1 MAPFQ
6 FRLARV
12 LDWYQERCRLE
23 ENRLR
28 VLAELA
34 ARAEAEI
41 EFHRKEVLAHQME
54 LLRSQNLHAFE
65 LAALGSFCRRAKKR
79 EAQLFEDCKNS
90 KGSLENQRKVVVAA
104 QQRLQ
109 LIEKLRARRLE
120 EHRYQEAR
128 ELEELASESYLAAFA
143 RDLNES
149 NLT

>member
-1 MAPFQ
+1 MAQFQ

-28 VLAELA
+28 ILAELA
-34 ARAEAEI
+34 ARAESAI
-41 EFHRKEVLAHQME
+41 ALHRKEVLAHQTE
-54 LLRSQNLHAFE
+54 LFQSRNLHAFE
-65 LAALGSFCRRAKKR
+65 LAALGSFCRQAKKR
-79 EAQLFEDCKNS
+79 EVQLSEHWAKS
-90 KGSLENQRKVVVAA
+90 KSALENQRKVVLAA

-109 LIEKLRARRLE
+109 LLEKLHDRRLG

-143 RDLNES
+143 RGLNEN